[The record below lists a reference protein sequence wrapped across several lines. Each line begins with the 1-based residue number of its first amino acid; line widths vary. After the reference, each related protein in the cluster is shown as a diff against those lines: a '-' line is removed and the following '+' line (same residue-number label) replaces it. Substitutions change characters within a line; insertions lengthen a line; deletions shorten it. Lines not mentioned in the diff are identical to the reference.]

1 MKAFWLYFVFI
12 LENKRP
18 FESWQYNPDTRV
30 VLAEFSSLTEPPST
44 SSSRRLK
51 YYSVREEKR
60 NLLLISTSTFFLYG
74 ALSVFVY
81 LSLFLKNLGFDDAV
95 IGIVVSL
102 FSWTSLLFRTLGGK
116 ISDLYSPK
124 KLLIAGSSFFLLS
137 TIGFAL
143 IKDSIVI
150 IVFLRIL
157 NGVGFSWF
165 GLGSLLQS
173 VEGSRQERFTRNVTR
188 LAVFYLF
195 PYMLFPFLAEQIWRT
210 WGFPAMFLFAAF
222 LCASSLPALFFI
234 RETPRKKEEKDDFHF
249 SFPLP
254 LFASWNFLFGWC
266 VSASFSFTPLL
277 KKIHPDIR
285 TGLFFTVISILAVSL
300 RAYIGMKIPVW
311 GKPSIILPAFLSFAL
326 GFAGL
331 SLTSSTTM
339 LLISAVSVGA
349 GLGTVY
355 PNVMAMTLRSAPP
368 CCRGRALGIVASVGD
383 LGHSTGPMIFGFL
396 SYSFGLKT
404 AFLLWALLVAT
415 FSLVTFLIFRFWKN
429 RAPES
434 NSF

>member
-1 MKAFWLYFVFI
+1 M
-12 LENKRP
+12 
-18 FESWQYNPDTRV
+18 
-30 VLAEFSSLTEPPST
+30 
-44 SSSRRLK
+44 
-51 YYSVREEKR
+51 REERR
-60 NLLLISTSTFFLYG
+60 NLFLISTSTFFLYG
-74 ALSVFVY
+74 SLSVFVY
-81 LSLFLKNLGFDDAV
+81 LSLFLKNLGFDDAI

-102 FSWTSLLFRTLGGK
+102 FSWTSFLFRALGGK
-116 ISDLYSPK
+116 ISDIYSPK

-137 TIGFAL
+137 TIGFA
-143 IKDSIVI
+143 IVKGSLPI
-150 IVFLRIL
+150 IILLRIL

-173 VEGSRQERFTRNVTR
+173 VEGSRQDRFTKNVTR

-195 PYMLFPFLAEQIWRT
+195 PYMLFPFFAEQIWRT
-210 WGFPAMFLFAAF
+210 WGFPAMFLFAAL

-234 RETPRKKEEKDDFHF
+234 QETPRNKEEKSNFRF
-249 SFPLP
+249 SFPFP

-300 RAYIGMKIPVW
+300 RAYLGMKIPVW
-311 GKPSIILPAFLSFAL
+311 GKPSIILPAFFSFAL

-331 SLTSSTTM
+331 SMTSSTTL
-339 LLISAVSVGA
+339 LLISAIFAGA

-355 PNVMAMTLRSAPP
+355 PNIMAMTLRSAPP

-383 LGHSTGPMIFGFL
+383 LGHSTGPMIFGLL
-396 SYSFGLKT
+396 SYSFGLKI
-404 AFLLWALLVAT
+404 AFLLWAILIAII
-415 FSLVTFLIFRFWKN
+415 SLITFLIYQFWKN
-429 RAPES
+429 RTSES
-434 NSF
+434 KTF